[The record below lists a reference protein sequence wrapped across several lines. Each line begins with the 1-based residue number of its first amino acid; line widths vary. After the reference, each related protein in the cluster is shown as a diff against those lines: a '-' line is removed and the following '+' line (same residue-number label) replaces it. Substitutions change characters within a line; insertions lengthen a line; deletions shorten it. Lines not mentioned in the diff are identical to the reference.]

1 MEKTAVALRTRQ
13 VQMNTRID
21 ARLKKAGDAV
31 LQRLGYS
38 PSAAVRGLWQ
48 FVIDNQDDEAVVRA
62 VIDTDAASAR
72 SDGRKRKAAATAA
85 LRALYQK
92 TASDAGISD
101 VAATDLPSWDD
112 LRDSWYH
119 ERLDRDA

>member
-38 PSAAVRGLWQ
+38 PSAAVRGL
-48 FVIDNQDDEAVVRA
+48 VRA